1 MNAPQSVVIALG
13 TNLGDRRLNL
23 RRAVDALGA
32 LVRLARLSSVWQ
44 TAPVDAPA
52 GSGPFLNMAVAGW
65 TRLSAPDLLER
76 MHAIEAA
83 MGRVRRRRN
92 EPRVIDLDLI
102 LYGATLARSATLA
115 LPHPRY
121 RERAFV
127 LDPLRELGL
136 AWSDPARGVPIVR
149 MKAGG
154 AGMRAGSLY

>member
-1 MNAPQSVVIALG
+1 MSVLHSVVIALG

-23 RRAVDALGA
+23 RRAIDRLAP
-32 LVRLARLSSVWQ
+32 LVRVVRLSGIWE

-52 GSGPFLNMAVAGW
+52 GSGAFLNMVAAGW
-65 TRLSAPDLLER
+65 TSLRAPGLLER
-76 MHAIEAA
+76 LHAIEAE

-102 LYGATLARSATLA
+102 LYGASVERSDALQ

-127 LDPLRELGL
+127 LDPLREIDLP
-136 AWSDPARGVPIVR
+136 WTDPATSVPVARLRAKGTGI
-149 MKAGG
+149 
-154 AGMRAGSLY
+154 RAGALY